1 MKHGL
6 CADHLACAFV
16 DCKWTNDAKNILQMS
31 NLSTVS
37 YDSIKDQLPTSN
49 LPAVITFPRNVK
61 ELVSAMHAAKKHD
74 TGLIS
79 VKTSGHSYPGS
90 STMRTSTQI
99 NLRGMTNYSS
109 NGIKECNEAST
120 GACILAR
127 ARGKKAIIRV
137 GGGEIHDNTY
147 RAVLD
152 WNENNKHSN
161 KYAIVGGGAGTV
173 AAAGGWL
180 QGGGLST
187 GLERHYGPDPGDR
200 NGSCGYK
207 MGIKSEFHLSSHQ
220 VCDRALQLKRG
231 GQGIEVEVEG
241 MSEIKK
247 YSVQ

>member
-16 DCKWTNDAKNILQMS
+16 DCSWTNDARNVLQMS

-37 YDSIKDQLPTSN
+37 YESIKDRLPTSN

-61 ELVSAMHAAKKHD
+61 ELVSAMHAAKQHG

-152 WNENNKHSN
+152 WNANSSHVN
-161 KYAIVGGGAGTV
+161 KYTIVGGGAGTV

-180 QGGGLST
+180 QGGGLVLNVIMDSAST
-187 GLERHYGPDPGDR
+187 RSWRSKWFLLMVHT
-200 NGSCGYK
+200 
-207 MGIKSEFHLSSHQ
+207 SS
-220 VCDRALQLKRG
+220 L
-231 GQGIEVEVEG
+231 
-241 MSEIKK
+241 
-247 YSVQ
+247 VQQSGNQMRISSILAPRQ